1 MIRELL
7 EGSADNR
14 VVGRSR
20 APLYP
25 APRKSLRRLW
35 LPPSFCQLVY
45 LCPNRKRGKNNH
57 QDEINV
63 HDTLTWQAQAIT
75 VS

>member
-1 MIRELL
+1 MS
-7 EGSADNR
+7 SADP
-14 VVGRSR
+14 G
-20 APLYP
+20 
-25 APRKSLRRLW
+25 PRFIPPSKSLRRLW
-35 LPPSFCQLVY
+35 LPPSFYQLVH

-63 HDTLTWQAQAIT
+63 HDTLTWQPQAIR